1 MITVLSKLVYM
12 IEANRYRFKYVG
24 FLYNDVSYP
33 FVFIAVISV
42 CGFIVF
48 LAVQGAVLSNLL
60 HVNVTLQVSKNHD
73 PINYH
78 MIKNDHKLP

>member
-12 IEANRYRFKYVG
+12 IEANRYRVKYAG

-48 LAVQGAVLSNLL
+48 LVV
-60 HVNVTLQVSKNHD
+60 
-73 PINYH
+73 
-78 MIKNDHKLP
+78 

>member
-1 MITVLSKLVYM
+1 MDELHLFQWMTCLITVLSKLVYM
-12 IEANRYRFKYVG
+12 IEANRYRVKYAG

-48 LAVQGAVLSNLL
+48 LVV
-60 HVNVTLQVSKNHD
+60 
-73 PINYH
+73 
-78 MIKNDHKLP
+78 